1 MTYDVLI
8 RGGRIASSSG
18 IAEGDVGIVGDRIA
32 AVGDLAGASAAQV
45 IDARHLVVMPG
56 VIDTQVHFRE
66 PGLEHKEDLATGTLA
81 ALCGGV
87 TAILEMPNTDPTT
100 TTPEALADKLARA
113 AGRASCHFGFFV
125 GASTQNTEHLAEYER
140 LPGTPGI
147 KIFMGSSTGPLLV
160 GEDEELRRALASGR
174 KRVPIHAED
183 EPRNKAARAAYTGN
197 DPRDHPIIR
206 DAESA
211 RLATTR
217 ILRLSEE
224 TGRPVHI
231 LHVSTADEP
240 PLIAEA
246 KRRGLNTT
254 AEVTPQHLFFAAPD
268 CYERLGTLAQMN
280 PPIRSAEHREG
291 LWGALAEGVFD
302 VFGSDHAPHTLE
314 EKAKPYPGSPSGM
327 PGVQTLLPVLL
338 TFAAQGRLRLEKV
351 VQMACEKPA
360 ELYNIVDRGRIQA
373 GAFADITLVDPDRSY
388 VFERSMV
395 RSKCGWSPYEGE
407 TLTGHVQCVL
417 VNGQIAYQ
425 DGEPVGNPQGQM
437 LDFGDPV

>member
-1 MTYDVLI
+1 MNYDLLI
-8 RGGRIASSSG
+8 RGGRLASSSG
-18 IAEGDVGIVGDRIA
+18 VHDGDVGIVGNRIVAIGSLGDATA
-32 AVGDLAGASAAQV
+32 AETV
-45 IDARHLVVMPG
+45 DARGLVVMPG

-81 ALCGGV
+81 ALYGGV
-87 TAILEMPNTDPTT
+87 TSILEMPNTNPNTT
-100 TTPEALADKLARA
+100 SPETLADKLERA
-113 AGRASCHFGFFV
+113 AGRASCHYGFFV
-125 GASTQNTEHLAEYER
+125 GATAENAERLAEYER

-147 KIFMGSSTGPLLV
+147 KVFMGSSTGSLLV
-160 GEDEELRRALASGR
+160 GVDEELRRVLRNGV

-183 EPRNKAARAAYTGN
+183 EARNVAARKAYTGS
-197 DPRDHPIIR
+197 DPRDHPHVR

-224 TGRPVHI
+224 TGRPVHV

-240 PLIAEA
+240 PLLAEA
-246 KRRGLNTT
+246 KRRGLRTT
-254 AEVTPQHLFFAAPD
+254 AEVTPQHLYFAAPD

-280 PPIRSAEHREG
+280 PPVRSAEHRDG
-291 LWGALAEGVFD
+291 LWRALAEGVFD

-338 TFAAQGRLRLEKV
+338 TFVAQGRLRLEDV
-351 VQMACEKPA
+351 VRMACENPA
-360 ELYNIVDRGRIQA
+360 ALYGIRGRGRLA
-373 GAFADITLVDPDRSY
+373 EGAYADLAIVDPDRSY
-388 VFERSMV
+388 TFERSMV

-407 TLTGHVQCVL
+407 RLTGAVEHVVL
-417 VNGQIAYQ
+417 NGRVALRS
-425 DGEPVGNPQGQM
+425 GEAAGAPTGQM
-437 LDFGDPV
+437 LEFDGPA